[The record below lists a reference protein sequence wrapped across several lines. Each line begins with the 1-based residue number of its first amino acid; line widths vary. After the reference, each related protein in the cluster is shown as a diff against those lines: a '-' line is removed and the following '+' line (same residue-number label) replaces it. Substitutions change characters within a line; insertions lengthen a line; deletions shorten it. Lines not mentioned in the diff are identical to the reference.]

1 MHPTTLRFKCNYTKH
16 AYALPFEVSR
26 LRFWTSLC
34 LWLFSYERLSGI
46 LGNQPSNNR
55 SIEIQLMRRF
65 NRNNAA
71 YGISPPEEFCDELSD
86 ELSSLNLRV
95 TGSLFITQNP
105 DLSYNEQCEYSLPKS
120 FTCRILSRDDVY
132 ILTQVLIK
140 LLSLSSVC

>member
-1 MHPTTLRFKCNYTKH
+1 
-16 AYALPFEVSR
+16 
-26 LRFWTSLC
+26 
-34 LWLFSYERLSGI
+34 
-46 LGNQPSNNR
+46 
-55 SIEIQLMRRF
+55 MRRF

-71 YGISPPEEFCDELSD
+71 YGISPPEEFCDELYD

-140 LLSLSSVC
+140 LLSLPNEEAVCVNAAYRKYKCVTVRNVLY